1 MGSRGDFKWE
11 GNIETYTPNQIE
23 ATLRACGVDVEGE
36 TTNDFLCFCPFHGNR
51 FTPSFSVSRTSGKYI
66 CFNHS
71 CNVSG
76 NLIDFVKKIPM
87 RDGTFRNE
95 FAARRLIIKKGSE
108 TEQAFEDQLAKAFE
122 PQVDFVEFPQNV
134 LDRMYEDFWQNPEA
148 VRYMVEER
156 GFEEETLEY
165 FRIGFSAKKD
175 IIAVPMHNGKGLPVG
190 VIGRPADTENK
201 FFKNSRGLPTSKT
214 LWNMHRAKKHGDTV
228 IVCEASF
235 DAMRIHQAGYPNVV
249 ACLGGNFSPHHFD
262 QLNKNF
268 SRIIIMTDN
277 DRTEKHIYKNCRKCK
292 KQGLSLCKGH
302 NPGRDLG
309 ATIAAGLHTKEVLWA
324 AYAEKIIYPNDAKDA
339 GDMTDDEIRQ
349 CLRKAVS
356 HFEYSDWG
364 LY

>member
-1 MGSRGDFKWE
+1 MGSGGDFKWDRDYE
-11 GNIETYTPNQIE
+11 AYTPNQIE
-23 ATLRACGVDVEGE
+23 ATIRALGIEAESE
-36 TTNDFLCFCPFHGNR
+36 TYNDFLCFCPFHGNR
-51 FTPSFSVSRTSGKYI
+51 FTPSFSVSRTSGAYI

-76 NLIDFVKKIPM
+76 TLVDLVKKIPT
-87 RDGTFRNE
+87 RGGKFLNE
-95 FAARRLIIKKGSE
+95 FEARRLIIKKGGE
-108 TEQAFEDQLAKAFE
+108 TAQAFEEQLAKALE
-122 PQVDFVEFPQNV
+122 PHVDFVEFPQET
-134 LDRMYEDFWQNPEA
+134 LDRMYDAFWQNPEA

-156 GFEEETLEY
+156 GFDEEVLEY

-175 IIAVPMHNGKGLPVG
+175 IIAVPMHNAKGLPVG
-190 VIGRPADTENK
+190 VIGRPADTQNK

-262 QLNKNF
+262 QLDKYF
-268 SRIIIMTDN
+268 SRIIIMTDF
-277 DRTEKHIYKNCRKCK
+277 DTKEKHIYKNCQKCK
-292 KQGLSLCKGH
+292 KKGLSLCAGH

-309 ATIAAGLHTKEVLWA
+309 ATIAAGLRAKEILWA
-324 AYAEKIIYPNDAKDA
+324 SFEEKTIYPNGAKDA

-349 CLRKAVS
+349 CLRNAVS
-356 HFEYSDWG
+356 NYEYADWG
-364 LY
+364 IY

>member
-11 GNIETYTPNQIE
+11 RDYETYTPNQIE
-23 ATLRACGVDVEGE
+23 ATIRACGIDVEGE

-51 FTPSFSVSRTSGKYI
+51 FTPSFSVSRNSGAYI

-76 NLIDFVKKIPM
+76 TLIDLVKKLPM
-87 RDGTFRNE
+87 RNGEYRNE

-108 TEQAFEDQLAKAFE
+108 TEQAFEDQLIKAFE
-122 PQVDFVEFPQNV
+122 AVVDFVEFPKAT
-134 LDRMYEDFWQNPEA
+134 LDRMYADFWENPEA
-148 VRYMVEER
+148 VRYMVEDR
-156 GFEEETLEY
+156 GFEEEVLDF

-190 VIGRPADTENK
+190 VIGRPADIHNK

-214 LWNMHRAKKHGDTV
+214 LWNLHRARLHGDTV

-268 SRIIIMTDN
+268 SRIVIMTDF
-277 DRTEKHIYKNCRKCK
+277 DSKEKHIYKNCRKCK
-292 KQGLSLCKGH
+292 NQGLNLCRGH

-309 ATIAAGLHTKEVLWA
+309 ATIAAGLHMKDVLWA
-324 AYAEKIIYPNDAKDA
+324 SFSDKIVYPHDAKDA

-349 CLRKAVS
+349 CLRNAVTNY
-356 HFEYSDWG
+356 EYSDWG
-364 LY
+364 IY